1 MINISLPD
9 GSVRKFDR
17 PVNGAEIAA
26 SIGPGLA
33 KAALALRV
41 DGKISLDDVRS
52 LVRVTATFEPD
63 PDARATYEPMYAE
76 FKGLYGRLHGMYAR
90 LNARQD

>member
-1 MINISLPD
+1 MSL
-9 GSVRKFDR
+9 
-17 PVNGAEIAA
+17 
-26 SIGPGLA
+26 
-33 KAALALRV
+33 
-41 DGKISLDDVRS
+41 GKISLDDVRS